1 METEIINISKNLKE
15 EEKIEIIEYFDE
27 FPTLKEFLI
36 ENIEILK
43 F

>member
-1 METEIINISKNLKE
+1 LKE
-15 EEKIEIIEYFDE
+15 EEKIGIIKYFDE

-43 F
+43 